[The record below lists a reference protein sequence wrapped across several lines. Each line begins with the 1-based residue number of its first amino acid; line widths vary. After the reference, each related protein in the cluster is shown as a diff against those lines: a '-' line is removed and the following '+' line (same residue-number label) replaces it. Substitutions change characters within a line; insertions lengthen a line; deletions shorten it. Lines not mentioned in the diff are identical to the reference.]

1 MDHTIWFICFYF
13 HCDSS
18 VPKWWKNSKAETNCS
33 TGSRTIV
40 IIFAFWK
47 VLSISDEYRTW
58 LVRISGLT
66 SSLKGTWSML
76 RLKNVL
82 PRIWRPYFSGTAIIK
97 SFAMHCWEVKS
108 NSGSQQFTTR
118 SKIWPWLVS
127 WCYFLGKSNRKFCL
141 VCRICVC
148 LTILVGLKRY
158 SEIL

>member
-1 MDHTIWFICFYF
+1 MDHVIWLICFYF

-40 IIFAFWK
+40 IILAFLK

-66 SSLKGTWSML
+66 SSLKGAWSML
-76 RLKNVL
+76 RLKKVL

-97 SFAMHCWEVKS
+97 SLAMQCWP
-108 NSGSQQFTTR
+108 NT
-118 SKIWPWLVS
+118 IWSYTGWS
-127 WCYFLGKSNRKFCL
+127 ADAIFWGKSNRQFRL
-141 VCRICVC
+141 VSRICVC
-148 LTILVGLKRY
+148 QTILYGPNYMDFIIWTLPY
-158 SEIL
+158 GP